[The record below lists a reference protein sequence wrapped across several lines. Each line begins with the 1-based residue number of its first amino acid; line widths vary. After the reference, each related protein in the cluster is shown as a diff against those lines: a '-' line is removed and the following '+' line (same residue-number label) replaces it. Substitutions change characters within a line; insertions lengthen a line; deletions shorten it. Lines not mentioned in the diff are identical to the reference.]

1 MGEKVINVFRSIFSL
16 LLSFTD
22 LWFWPLVFI
31 GFMLLAII
39 VVAIVL
45 RKSYEK
51 KLLRSINKLNKY
63 FISTPYIKDE
73 NLIEFNN
80 KMKDVPRI
88 LRNNWQAYM
97 LDREDGPS
105 RYINVENCIDKPLRS
120 SSMEKHIGNFTIFTI
135 LIAVLS
141 FLVSLNF
148 ASSKLYSSNIAENV
162 FYALLLPAVIVVMY
176 TIFVLMFRASKND
189 TYAVLYENFP
199 LFQRNLEK
207 AVTTLPGYVDYEI
220 LFTKK
225 EIRDGIPILQQYLE
239 KRAIIEQQ
247 ELEKAKENAAASEE
261 YDFSDLGVD
270 GSLVLER
277 AMKESETFIRTKRR
291 LQDESNSIETEKENY
306 KKTFETNS
314 KDMQRKLQ
322 ASRENLESLKKQQEE
337 STNRIETNYIRKQL
351 ADEMKKQQ
359 QLEKDLDE
367 ATAKFTEE
375 QASLQTEIEKREKEI
390 DEKREFVEKAM
401 LLEFKHYANTLFKVL
416 MQKAADV
423 SNQKLVALSEQNN
436 DLRTLINDLEGG
448 VNETSYDNSE
458 NLVTPEELAAG
469 DIYDVGEQQQ
479 EVEQPQEQAA
489 EGENADSLD
498 DYFAQKQENQNTYF
512 GDQCDQQADVYQ
524 DYTQVGD
531 DQSYNQTDESGE
543 YYTDVNQNDGYYVQQ
558 EQYPTHNAVQEV
570 PESTPVE
577 NKKTATKT
585 KNASEKKS
593 SASKSV
599 TKKGTSS
606 KTASTKK
613 KSAQPK
619 TPSKGKTAA
628 KPSPKKVTQAP
639 KKNQKQKAD
648 ELKKLNRKISKEN
661 AKLETEKNQLA
672 LELNSTLV
680 QLGNDPSERKKR
692 ESKASTL
699 PKEPKQRAK
708 SRRIVNEDK
717 KTTSRANR
725 NLRDDGANN
734 ELDALNAEM
743 QNLLKKAKK

>member
-31 GFMLLAII
+31 GLMLLAIV

-51 KLLRSINKLNKY
+51 NLLRSINKLNKY
-63 FISTPYIKDE
+63 FITTPYIKDE

-120 SSMEKHIGNFTIFTI
+120 SSMEKHIGNFTIFTV
-135 LIAVLS
+135 LIAVIS
-141 FLVSLNF
+141 FLASLNF
-148 ASSKLYSSNIAENV
+148 ASSKLYSTNIAENV
-162 FYALLLPAVIVVMY
+162 FYALLLPAVIVVLY

-401 LLEFKHYANTLFKVL
+401 LLEFKHYANTLFKAL

-423 SNQKLVALSEQNN
+423 SNQKLIALSEQNN

-448 VNETSYDNSE
+448 VNENTYDNSE
-458 NLVTPEELAAG
+458 NLITPEELATG

-479 EVEQPQEQAA
+479 EDVQAQEQTT
-489 EGENADSLD
+489 EEDGVDSLD
-498 DYFAQKQENQNTYF
+498 SYFAQKEENQNTYF
-512 GDQCDQQADVYQ
+512 GNQVGQDNQVDAPQNYAQVDEQGYTQEYQ
-524 DYTQVGD
+524 D
-531 DQSYNQTDESGE
+531 GE
-543 YYTDVNQNDGYYVQQ
+543 YYDGGNQDNNYYAQEEQAPASDNTQEDV
-558 EQYPTHNAVQEV
+558 
-570 PESTPVE
+570 ESAPVAKT
-577 NKKTATKT
+577 KKTVA
-585 KNASEKKS
+585 KKS
-593 SASKSV
+593 S
-599 TKKGTSS
+599 TKKSEAKKAASLKSASAKKKSTSTKASSNGKVVNKTSS
-606 KTASTKK
+606 KKTVQTPK
-613 KSAQPK
+613 KS
-619 TPSKGKTAA
+619 
-628 KPSPKKVTQAP
+628 KKQ
-639 KKNQKQKAD
+639 NAD
-648 ELKKLNRKISKEN
+648 EIKKLNRKITKEN
-661 AKLETEKNQLA
+661 AKLESEKNQLA
-672 LELNSTLV
+672 QELNSTLA
-680 QLGNDPSERKKR
+680 QLGDEPGERKKR
-692 ESKASTL
+692 VSKASTL

-717 KTTSRANR
+717 KPTSRSNR
-725 NLRDDGANN
+725 NLRDDGSNN